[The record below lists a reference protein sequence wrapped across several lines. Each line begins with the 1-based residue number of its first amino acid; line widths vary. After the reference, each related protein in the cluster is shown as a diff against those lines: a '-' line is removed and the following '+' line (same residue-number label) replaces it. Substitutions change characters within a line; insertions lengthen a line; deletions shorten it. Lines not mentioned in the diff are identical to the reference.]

1 MPAYVHEYELAKGDG
16 VAFEWL
22 TAPLECVQA
31 DGRLTGLRMQRLEM
45 QGQGRGA
52 SLVPVADSEF
62 TLECDMVVKALG
74 QQPLLELMDA
84 IDGLEVDR
92 GRLVVDPDS
101 GVTSVAGLYA
111 GGDCIS
117 KGAEVVNAVE
127 EGKIA
132 ARGISDFLAG
142 RGEG

>member
-1 MPAYVHEYELAKGDG
+1 
-16 VAFEWL
+16 
-22 TAPLECVQA
+22 
-31 DGRLTGLRMQRLEM
+31 
-45 QGQGRGA
+45 
-52 SLVPVADSEF
+52 
-62 TLECDMVVKALG
+62 
-74 QQPLLELMDA
+74 
-84 IDGLEVDR
+84 
-92 GRLVVDPDS
+92 LVVDPDS